1 MEYLT
6 CKSNTMGTVKF
17 SSKFAIY
24 IPDFYRRAEHV
35 KRDNAKA
42 PENPSNDWDSHKTLC
57 TRRSLR

>member
-1 MEYLT
+1 MKMEYLT

-42 PENPSNDWDSHKTLC
+42 PENPSND
-57 TRRSLR
+57 